1 EQLRRVDRP
10 EVLARAHRP
19 EARVALVTAD
29 REHAA
34 RSEAERRD
42 VLEAGHGDRAP
53 GLTARDVPEH
63 DLIGVGRGE
72 ALTVAVARDEGTLGV
87 GLELRE
93 DAERRHGERPDRAVE
108 VGVAR

>member
-1 EQLRRVDRP
+1 
-10 EVLARAHRP
+10 
-19 EARVALVTAD
+19 
-29 REHAA
+29 
-34 RSEAERRD
+34 
-42 VLEAGHGDRAP
+42 
-53 GLTARDVPEH
+53 

-108 VGVAR
+108 VGVAREEDVARGRERERVDALALERDLADRPCEARRAALPEGDARRPGDAEDEDEREAAQLSRARAH